1 MSSYFDAAGQRMYD
15 FAGKIFPYNRS
26 LTGEGVRQTLAD
38 IASNIGVPFEAELH
52 TTDGVALAESVCLS
66 KQEPS
71 AASTVLPSMKII
83 QIPSGS
89 QVFDWTVPKEWVIRE
104 AYVEDEGGNRII
116 DFKKHNL
123 HVLGYSAPVDEW
135 VSLEELK
142 KHVYTEPSQPEV
154 IPYVTSYYKERYGFC
169 MSQKQLDSLQEGKY
183 HMYVDSEFIDG
194 NLELAEVILPGATD
208 REIMFTTYFCHP
220 SMGNNECS
228 GLALQAELIRYVAAM
243 PDRKYTYRFVFN
255 PETIGAIAY
264 LSQGNMVKH
273 LQDKLMAGFVLS
285 CVGDSY
291 DYSMI
296 ESKYADTLA
305 DKALK
310 TILKQQEKYTV
321 YDFHERG
328 SDERQYNAPGVDLPV
343 VCFCRSKFGEFPEYH
358 TSADDMHYIS
368 PEGFQGSFVAM
379 TDLIEALETNAY
391 YKMRVLCEP
400 QLGKR
405 GLYSDISRK
414 GTYDGIMLQRDVISY
429 ADGRNDL
436 FDMCERFG
444 AHTADVVAVV
454 KRLIAHDLMDS

>member
-1 MSSYFDAAGQRMYD
+1 M
-15 FAGKIFPYNRS
+15 
-26 LTGEGVRQTLAD
+26 AD
-38 IASNIGVPFEAELH
+38 IASYIGVPFGAE
-52 TTDGVALAESVCLS
+52 
-66 KQEPS
+66 
-71 AASTVLPSMKII
+71 SMKII

-285 CVGDSY
+285 CVGDTY

>member
-1 MSSYFDAAGQRMYD
+1 M
-15 FAGKIFPYNRS
+15 
-26 LTGEGVRQTLAD
+26 
-38 IASNIGVPFEAELH
+38 
-52 TTDGVALAESVCLS
+52 
-66 KQEPS
+66 
-71 AASTVLPSMKII
+71 
-83 QIPSGS
+83 
-89 QVFDWTVPKEWVIRE
+89 
-104 AYVEDEGGNRII
+104 EDEGGNRII

-285 CVGDSY
+285 CVGDTY

>member
-1 MSSYFDAAGQRMYD
+1 MSSNFDAAGQRMYD

-38 IASNIGVPFEAELH
+38 IASYIGVP
-52 TTDGVALAESVCLS
+52 
-66 KQEPS
+66 
-71 AASTVLPSMKII
+71 MKRIR
-83 QIPSGS
+83 IPSGT

-104 AYVEDEGGNRII
+104 AYVEDEQGNRII
-116 DFKKHNL
+116 DFKKNNL

-264 LSQGNMVKH
+264 LSQGNMVNH

-296 ESKYADTLA
+296 ESKYANTLA